1 MPWRNPLSSNFWP
14 QKHGLPSQKGRIS
27 RTCTRRL
34 VQRTIE
40 LNSSISLG
48 VLDIL
53 DSMKAG
59 VAFITQNTSHWAL
72 VSVLLRQSAGAN
84 VATMSSSSSSNSS
97 NSLKKEIGSVNKRNL
112 QANAATPAPPF
123 EHAGGGAG
131 GGSSGSG
138 RSWIV
143 GLGGQSGVLGTAG
156 LAAGGGFNN
165 ALRSSKAKKQLQ
177 QQQQLQQGGDRW
189 FHGTMAETN
198 MPPDY
203 DFKGSTAANYRVDG
217 RLVSRKEQRY
227 LSIVCVC

>member
-14 QKHGLPSQKGRIS
+14 QKHGLLSQKVRMSGPGPVKKQYALRA
-27 RTCTRRL
+27 RT
-34 VQRTIE
+34 
-40 LNSSISLG
+40 SIHLG
-48 VLDIL
+48 SWTLF

-84 VATMSSSSSSNSS
+84 VATMSSSSSSS
-97 NSLKKEIGSVNKRNL
+97 NSLKKEIRSVNKRNL

-123 EHAGGGAG
+123 EHAGGRAG
-131 GGSSGSG
+131 GGSSGSC